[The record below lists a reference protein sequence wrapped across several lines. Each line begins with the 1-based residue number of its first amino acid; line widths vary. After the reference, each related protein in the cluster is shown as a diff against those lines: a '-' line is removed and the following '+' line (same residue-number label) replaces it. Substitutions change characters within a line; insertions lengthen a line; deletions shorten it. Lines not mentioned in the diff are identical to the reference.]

1 MSTRN
6 RKLPP
11 PVEPDLPALD
21 PASQTSIDNAL
32 ADVDANYVPPMT
44 DEYMDTAPEEVING
58 LDEPEEIRR
67 AEPVPQG
74 SGGTRFDFS
83 AFSPIVAAA
92 EAGDM
97 EAARKLKAQ
106 LSPVQQHVLE
116 RASYTKEYSAEQA
129 AADANAF
136 IDLQTKTQ
144 MQAQDPIRQ
153 ARLDDV
159 NSKIA
164 ERKSVQNDFK
174 VRRENTI
181 KAIDEILADKDYRN
195 LVGPI
200 DGTVGAAYDSLL
212 SPSMQTKRARLD
224 RLINIDVLDMTKYLR
239 PISQDE
245 LKYLRTLVPSQRQHW
260 EVYEQYLKEKR
271 DTLKAADKA
280 LINPATNQPLM
291 DEASQGAA
299 QTAAPQGQGA
309 PPRANYQVGKSY
321 RDNQGRVGIFTGYNP
336 DGLPAFSR
344 PGR

>member
-1 MSTRN
+1 M
-6 RKLPP
+6 LPDEEP
-11 PVEPDLPALD
+11 LPVMDNGIPFDQLQAMNGVNMAEEDMLD
-21 PASQTSIDNAL
+21 SG
-32 ADVDANYVPPMT
+32 M
-44 DEYMDTAPEEVING
+44 APEEVVNSVSST
-58 LDEPEEIRR
+58 EPNVRR

-74 SGGTRFDFS
+74 GSGTRFDFS
-83 AFSPIVAAA
+83 AFSPIVAAV

-97 EAARKLKAQ
+97 EAAKRLKEQ
-106 LSPVQQHVLE
+106 LSPVQRHVLE
-116 RASYTKEYSAEQA
+116 RASYTDEYTAEQA

-136 IDLQTKTQ
+136 MDLQTKAQ
-144 MQAQDPIRQ
+144 MQAQDPMRQ
-153 ARLDDV
+153 ASLDNV

-200 DGTVGAAYDSLL
+200 DGTVGAAYDALL
-212 SPSMQTKRARLD
+212 SPAMQAKRARLD
-224 RLINIDVLDMTKYLR
+224 RLINVDVLDMTKYLR

-271 DTLKAADKA
+271 DTLKSADKA
-280 LINPATNQPLM
+280 LINPATNQPLT

-299 QTAAPQGQGA
+299 QATAPQGQSA
-309 PPRANYQVGKSY
+309 PTRANYQVGKSY

-336 DGLPAFSR
+336 DGSPAFSR